1 MQNYKVSVIIP
12 AYNVAPF
19 IVECL
24 DSVYEQTYSNI
35 ELIVVNDGSTD
46 ETLAM
51 LRDYRVEHGTMI
63 LIDQPNRGL
72 SAARNAGLDIASG
85 DFVFFLDSDDYI
97 GADEIGSLV
106 DAMADG
112 VDMAVGGMTYVDE
125 SHNVLKTV
133 CDSGRCLNEAGYW
146 DRVYANEDGTS
157 VEYIISCGKL
167 YRAAIFDDV
176 RFAQGK
182 LHEDE
187 FVIHQIVSRCREIRV
202 VSCCQL
208 FYVQNSKSITHRPS
222 ARALLDVA
230 EAFLGRNRYFLKRG
244 YIGLYWASLC
254 QSKAALATASAVAK
268 SNGDVA
274 RWKGLKKEWN
284 ASFAAGRGHF
294 DIRKH
299 NCVAFAAYR
308 VFPWF
313 FNKRA
318 GRTA

>member
-182 LHEDE
+182 LH
-187 FVIHQIVSRCREIRV
+187 
-202 VSCCQL
+202 
-208 FYVQNSKSITHRPS
+208 
-222 ARALLDVA
+222 
-230 EAFLGRNRYFLKRG
+230 
-244 YIGLYWASLC
+244 
-254 QSKAALATASAVAK
+254 
-268 SNGDVA
+268 
-274 RWKGLKKEWN
+274 
-284 ASFAAGRGHF
+284 
-294 DIRKH
+294 
-299 NCVAFAAYR
+299 
-308 VFPWF
+308 
-313 FNKRA
+313 
-318 GRTA
+318 